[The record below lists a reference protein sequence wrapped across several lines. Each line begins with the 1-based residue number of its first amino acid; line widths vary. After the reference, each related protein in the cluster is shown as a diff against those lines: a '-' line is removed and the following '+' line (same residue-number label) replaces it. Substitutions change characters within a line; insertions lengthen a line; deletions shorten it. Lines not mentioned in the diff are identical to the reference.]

1 MSAHDYANAITAYDA
16 AVSLDVNDSALTA
29 KYQTCADTA
38 RSSFS
43 DAVSAARSKLEAGQ
57 SYVSSRDWE
66 SAIESFR
73 AGLAVDGAAD
83 ESLMSSLRGGL
94 ESAESSKRDRE
105 AAVRDTKSLL
115 SEGEAALASRSYA
128 EAISSLESALLLDV
142 QNDSLT
148 ASMQESLSSA
158 RSGLAA
164 EESSRAEASLHASTG
179 DACMSS
185 HDYVRAMDA
194 FELAVAVDV
203 NEAALTAKYQTCD
216 DTARS

>member
-1 MSAHDYANAITAYDA
+1 M
-16 AVSLDVNDSALTA
+16 
-29 KYQTCADTA
+29 
-38 RSSFS
+38 
-43 DAVSAARSKLEAGQ
+43 
-57 SYVSSRDWE
+57 SSRDWE

-73 AGLAVDGAAD
+73 AGLAVDGVAD

-128 EAISSLESALLLDV
+128 EAISSLEAGLLLDV

-164 EESSRAEASLHASTG
+164 EESSRAEAASHASSG
-179 DACMSS
+179 EACMSS
-185 HDYVRAMDA
+185 HDYVGAIDA
-194 FELAVAVDV
+194 YDAALSLDV
-203 NEAALTAKYQTCD
+203 NDAALTAKYQ
-216 DTARS
+216 S